1 MDAEHE
7 FRQHKTHKD
16 LLSIKIAIK
25 VILDDYNLLN
35 IANVNSYQREEMKT
49 ILDIFQ
55 ALCMPLFDHAPH
67 DIFCKKEKKSIL
79 TRIEKTRLTLATNK
93 TNYNLYYN
101 TQEYREAFVHGR
113 VQKIMMTILSL
124 IHQAANPQWPITH
137 NGKESLIRLLKQ
149 IASFETVIHLY
160 PAMTTLSS
168 GFIES
173 EFAKLYIRLQKLLTQ

>member
-1 MDAEHE
+1 MDAEHD

-25 VILDDYNLLN
+25 VILDDYSLLN

-49 ILDIFQ
+49 TLDIFQ

-67 DIFCKKEKKSIL
+67 DIFCKKEKKNIL

-113 VQKIMMTILSL
+113 IQKIMMTILSL
-124 IHQAANPQWPITH
+124 IHQTSNPQWPVTN
-137 NGKESLIRLLKQ
+137 NGKRDLIKVLKQ
-149 IASFETVIHLY
+149 VASFETVIYLY
-160 PAMTTLSS
+160 PAMTTLSKR
-168 GFIES
+168 FIES
-173 EFAKLYIRLQKLLTQ
+173 EFTKIYIRLQKLLTQ